1 MTKPARPMALY
12 RKNISFA
19 MLGII
24 LILSACIPREDPPE
38 RTLLS
43 HDVDLPAVLTE
54 NSGLTESGGL
64 IWFMN
69 DGGNAPAL
77 YGYNFASDT
86 VERTVIVRDAINT
99 DWEDITQNGQ
109 KIFIGD
115 FGNNASGNRT
125 DLRVYIINKNDLL
138 ADADTVTPSGIIYFS
153 YEDQT
158 DFTPVAENTSPFDC
172 EALIATE
179 DSVYLFTK
187 DWLDQHTRLY
197 VLSTE
202 PGTQIARFRQ
212 QWNVSGL
219 ITSAA
224 WSSETQQL
232 YLLGYTP
239 AYPFVWVY
247 TNFSPEDLTFETSHR
262 TDFTGLWGTQ
272 TEGIMISADGVV
284 RVSSETSTYN
294 KASLYRFEIV
304 N

>member
-1 MTKPARPMALY
+1 MANDKRY
-12 RKNISFA
+12 ITFA
-19 MLGII
+19 MFGII

-38 RTLLS
+38 RTLLT
-43 HDVDLPAVLTE
+43 HDIDLPGILSE
-54 NSGLTESGGL
+54 NSGLIESGGL
-64 IWFMN
+64 TWFMN

-77 YGYNFASDT
+77 YGYNYASDT
-86 VERTVIVRDAINT
+86 IERTVIVRNAVNT

-115 FGNNASGNRT
+115 FGNNAGDRT
-125 DLRVYIINKNDLL
+125 DLRVYIINKDELL
-138 ADADTVTPSGIIYFS
+138 ADTDTVTLYGIITFS

-158 DFTPVAENTSPFDC
+158 DFTPAVENTPFDC

-187 DWLDQHTRLY
+187 DWQDQHTRIY
-197 VLSTE
+197 VLSNE
-202 PGTQIARFRQ
+202 PGTQIARFKQ

-219 ITSAA
+219 ITAAA

-239 AYPFVWVY
+239 LYPFVWEY
-247 TNFSPEDLTFETSHR
+247 TNFSPEDLSFETSHR
-262 TDFTGLWGTQ
+262 TDFSGLWGAQ
-272 TEGIMISADGVV
+272 TEGIMISADGSVW
-284 RVSSETSTYN
+284 VSSESSSFS

-304 N
+304 P